1 MNQIIPSTSSHI
13 AVPFVYYLFEYFCV
27 KLHVHLFVDTSSNIQ
42 YGQTLVTP
50 IQVTSICGDV
60 GADWKYLAARLG
72 LSLAEISNIDAD
84 SRDSR
89 EKVYNVIEKW
99 LKREGIEATIGRLIN
114 ALEEI
119 ERKDAAQKLLSM

>member
-1 MNQIIPSTSSHI
+1 M
-13 AVPFVYYLFEYFCV
+13 PFVYYLFKYFCV
-27 KLHVHLFVDTSSNIQ
+27 KLHVHLFADTSYNIQ

-60 GADWKYLAARLG
+60 GADWKYLAAQLK
-72 LSLAEISNIDAD
+72 LSIADINNIDAD

-89 EKVYNVIEKW
+89 EKAYKVIEKW
-99 LKREGIEATIGRLIN
+99 FKREGIEATVGRLIN

>member
-1 MNQIIPSTSSHI
+1 MSHI
-13 AVPFVYYLFEYFCV
+13 AVPFVYYLFKYFCV
-27 KLHVHLFVDTSSNIQ
+27 KLHVHLFADASNNIQ

-60 GADWKYLAARLG
+60 GADWKYLAAQLK
-72 LSLAEISNIDAD
+72 LSFADISNIDAD

-89 EKVYNVIEKW
+89 EKAYKVIEMW
-99 LKREGIEATIGRLIN
+99 LKREGIEATVGRLID

>member
-1 MNQIIPSTSSHI
+1 M
-13 AVPFVYYLFEYFCV
+13 PFVYYLFKYFCV
-27 KLHVHLFVDTSSNIQ
+27 KLHVYLFADTSYNIQ
-42 YGQTLVTP
+42 HEQTLVTP

-72 LSLAEISNIDAD
+72 LSFADIGNIDAD

-89 EKVYNVIEKW
+89 EKAYKVIEKW
-99 LKREGIEATIGRLIN
+99 LKREGIEATVGRLIN